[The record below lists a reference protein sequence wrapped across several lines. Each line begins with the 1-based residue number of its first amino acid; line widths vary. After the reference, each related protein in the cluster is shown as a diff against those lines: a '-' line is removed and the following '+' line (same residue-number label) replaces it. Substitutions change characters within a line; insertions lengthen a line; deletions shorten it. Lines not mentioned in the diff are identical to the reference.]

1 MTKAEILSQI
11 KKAEEDAE
19 SIISQAEEAKTKII
33 LEAKNKS
40 RELLEKVQKDSQKTG
55 EQKIAQAK
63 SGIVSEKEKLLKEG
77 FAVAESIKSDAEKN
91 QAKATA
97 SLVEQFERAIN
108 A

>member
-19 SIISQAEEAKTKII
+19 SIISQAEEAKTKIL

-40 RELLEKVQKDSQKTG
+40 RELLEKAQKDSQKTG

-63 SGIVSEKEKLLKEG
+63 SGTVSEKEKLLKEG
-77 FAVAESIKSDAEKN
+77 FAVAESIRSNAEKN
-91 QAKATA
+91 QAKATT